1 MPSKPETWTIEKL
14 RTASLGRAAILS
26 TKSASHAVRDL
37 PFEAISSLD
46 SLDIPPDTLIVVG
59 GGSLMD
65 RAKYWRWTRSP
76 QTRLIAIP
84 SIWGSGAEASP
95 VAVLDGD
102 AGKQIFVDDG
112 LLPDVRC
119 VWPELAQT
127 VPPER
132 ARAACGDAW
141 AHALEGFLSPL
152 GDESLQRELAGIIRH
167 MLTLPLAPDPGWF
180 EPSAQACAAQ
190 ARASVGLVHGIAH
203 VLEHP
208 LREAF
213 PGSGWGHAKL
223 CSVFLWP
230 VMAFNR
236 EHSDKLPRLCAQ
248 FDIDED
254 AVWAVLRDLHS
265 EQAYD
270 EALPLL
276 ETHWMTICRDPC
288 SRTNSVLVRPTGKA
302 FFTARTFR

>member
-1 MPSKPETWTIEKL
+1 M
-14 RTASLGRAAILS
+14 
-26 TKSASHAVRDL
+26 AVAN
-37 PFEAISSLD
+37 ECGAK
-46 SLDIPPDTLIVVG
+46 DIHVGDRFIPDI
-59 GGSLMD
+59 
-65 RAKYWRWTRSP
+65 
-76 QTRLIAIP
+76 
-84 SIWGSGAEASP
+84 
-95 VAVLDGD
+95 
-102 AGKQIFVDDG
+102 
-112 LLPDVRC
+112 RC
-119 VWPELAQT
+119 IWPELADDL
-127 VPPER
+127 PETL
-132 ARAACGDAW
+132 ARHACGDAW

-152 GDESLQRELAGIIRH
+152 ADEGVQRELANIIRQ

-208 LREAF
+208 LREAL

-236 EHSDKLPRLCAQ
+236 EHGDKLPRLCAQ

-265 EQAYD
+265 KEAYD

-276 ETHWMTICRDPC
+276 ETHWMAICRDPC
-288 SRTNSVLVRPTGKA
+288 SRTNNVLVRPNSKA
-302 FFTARTFR
+302 FFTARAYR